1 MKIKC
6 YLSARS
12 CSIRDDDDEEEEDEE
27 EIDAVD
33 FFDDDDGLFPSSRL
47 RFKSSTYF
55 DM

>member
-1 MKIKC
+1 M

-12 CSIRDDDDEEEEDEE
+12 CSIREDDVEIDEVDLLILVEDEE
-27 EIDAVD
+27 D
-33 FFDDDDGLFPSSRL
+33 LFPSSRF